1 MTGINQRPYRNFCV
15 KNNYLKSFLFTV
27 VILFFAKAA
36 SAAEVI
42 VRIDNPPESGT
53 VALALFNTANSFGD
67 LRDPYVVVKFSLD
80 GREEYK
86 VENVAAGEYALLV
99 YFDENDNDRIDK
111 NFIGIPKEPLG
122 FSNRYLPKGP
132 PSYKRAMFKIQQE
145 ESRTFD
151 VELYRPLGK
160 FGRIGVGVGVIAR
173 SSPYRGYDGTVS
185 QVIPAITYNGDRLQI
200 YGPKIQFGIVGSGKL
215 RLAATGE
222 YRIGPYD
229 EDDSEYLKG
238 MGDRSNTF
246 MGGLAI
252 QAVLPAG
259 FELSAGYQHD
269 LLDKVGGGEG
279 RIAVDKSLQFGVV
292 RISPEIAF
300 NWASADISNHDY
312 GVPVEKA
319 TANRPAY
326 QLDDNY
332 SVEAGLGMFI
342 EITRDWLFFMN
353 VAAESLSDEVTASPI
368 VSEDHVIKGFAAI
381 NYVF

>member
-67 LRDPYVVVKFSLD
+67 LRDPYVVVKYSLD

-99 YFDENDNDRIDK
+99 YFDENNNDRIDK

-132 PSYKRAMFKIQQE
+132 PSYKRAMFKVQQE

-185 QVIPAITYNGDRLQI
+185 QEIPAITYNGDRLQI

-238 MGDRSNTF
+238 MGNRSNTF

>member
-99 YFDENDNDRIDK
+99 YFDENNNDRIDK

-200 YGPKIQFGIVGSGKL
+200 YGPKIQFGIVGTGKL

-238 MGDRSNTF
+238 MGNRSNTF